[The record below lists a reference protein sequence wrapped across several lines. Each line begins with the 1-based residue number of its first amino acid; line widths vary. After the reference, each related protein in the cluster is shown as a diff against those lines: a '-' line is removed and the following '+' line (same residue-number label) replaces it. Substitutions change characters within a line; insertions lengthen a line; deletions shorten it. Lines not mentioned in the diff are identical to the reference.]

1 MGDLARLPAARAAL
15 ADALV
20 VINGFD
26 DGCQIEPGTERHEV
40 HVAEILAMDLE
51 IRSGYGTDNNQKRK
65 HRPEES
71 A

>member
-1 MGDLARLPAARAAL
+1 VIWARLPAARAAL

-26 DGCQIEPGTERHEV
+26 DGCQIEPGTERHT
-40 HVAEILAMDLE
+40 VAEVLAMDPE
-51 IRSGYGTDNNQKRK
+51 IRSGYGTDNNRKRK